1 MDATL
6 NLQDLMQWGVFA
18 ALIGTLL
25 FRVKQRDKDRDEVTR
40 WRTNVDRDV
49 KEINT
54 RLERH
59 EKRDDRVFNRLD
71 AIVAELKGVSE
82 RLVRIES
89 RMNGG

>member
-1 MDATL
+1 MEAML
-6 NLQDLMQWGVFA
+6 NLQDLMQWGAFA

-49 KEINT
+49 AAINE
-54 RLERH
+54 RLDRH

-71 AIVAELKGVSE
+71 AIVEELKGVSE